1 MQVMYIHV
9 FETEFVFL
17 VSVFLFETKKA
28 ELRNGNCIAYST
40 IFFLIFI

>member
-9 FETEFVFL
+9 FETGFVFL

-28 ELRNGNCIAYST
+28 EKDGNCIAYST